1 MVFSKK
7 CRVETARPWQK
18 RKRNVISAKSCKAF
32 AYIPIFFFPLAKA
45 GGFFL
50 KSTPGDTCGGAD
62 ILGPVQG
69 AGQV

>member
-18 RKRNVISAKSCKAF
+18 RKRNLIPAKSCKAF

-45 GGFFL
+45 SGFF
-50 KSTPGDTCGGAD
+50 
-62 ILGPVQG
+62 
-69 AGQV
+69 